1 MGILD
6 YAKITDKGIADAV
19 GESLQMTFINLLS
32 VEMTAAAIVLGEKKK
47 LLTDNLQM
55 FDWGQAIF
63 LFSSGSGP
71 LDSLINITHM

>member
-32 VEMTAAAIVLGEKKK
+32 VEMTAAAIVLGKINYC
-47 LLTDNLQM
+47 LTTFKCLTGAKQSACPRQ
-55 FDWGQAIF
+55 GQDH
-63 LFSSGSGP
+63 LTV
-71 LDSLINITHM
+71 SLT